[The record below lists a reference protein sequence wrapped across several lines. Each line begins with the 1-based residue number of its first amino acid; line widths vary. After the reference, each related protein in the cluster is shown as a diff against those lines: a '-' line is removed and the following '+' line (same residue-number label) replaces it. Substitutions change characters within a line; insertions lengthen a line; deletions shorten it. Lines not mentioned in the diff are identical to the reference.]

1 MLDTYRGELAV
12 KTRGIVPAHLR
23 RKVEPDDLVQ
33 EVYLRVYAG
42 KAHFSGRNEAEVR
55 AYLVMTLRSVV
66 DDLVRCFD
74 RDKRRVSLERS
85 LEPGPDESTAGPER
99 WLAADHTSPSQ
110 KARRN
115 EQLALL
121 ARCLRGLPEDQ
132 RQAVELRHLKGLS
145 LKRTAEIMNRTKESV
160 AGLVRRGLI
169 EMRKRLGDR
178 AE

>member
-1 MLDTYRGELAV
+1 MLDTYRAELAIR
-12 KTRGIVPAHLR
+12 TRGIIPSHLR
-23 RKVEPDDLVQ
+23 RKFEPEDVVQ
-33 EVYLRVYAG
+33 EVYRRVCAG
-42 KAHFSGRNEAEVR
+42 EAQFTGRNEAEVH
-55 AYLVMTLRSVV
+55 AYLIRTLRSVV
-66 DDLVRCFD
+66 DDLVRGFD
-74 RDKRRVSLERS
+74 RNKRRVSLERP
-85 LEPGPDESTAGPER
+85 LEPGPDDSTARPER

-121 ARCLRGLPEDQ
+121 ARCLGGLPEEQ

-145 LKRTAEIMNRTKESV
+145 LKKTAEIMGRTKESV